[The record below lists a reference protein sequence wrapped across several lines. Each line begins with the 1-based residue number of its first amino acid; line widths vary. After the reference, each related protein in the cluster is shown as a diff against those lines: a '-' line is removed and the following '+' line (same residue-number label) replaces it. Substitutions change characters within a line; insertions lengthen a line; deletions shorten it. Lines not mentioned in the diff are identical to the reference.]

1 MLPSLEGWALKCR
14 PQITGTTFAPLVSLP
29 WLPPTSGMGIFKGNT
44 FFVDLQFLF
53 AKRFISVWKSLWGLK
68 VKTYLGGLDDR
79 HLVSLFCWEV
89 ISQRIYSL
97 QLHKE
102 AASLRGKNLYVFQV
116 ERLEEGIGHIMDSPD
131 ICTYNYRQRSFR
143 TRGWNL
149 KPEWDATRREFPRM
163 GRKGEGQWSDFL

>member
-1 MLPSLEGWALKCR
+1 
-14 PQITGTTFAPLVSLP
+14 
-29 WLPPTSGMGIFKGNT
+29 MGIFKGNT

-102 AASLRGKNLYVFQV
+102 TASLRGKNLYVFQV

-131 ICTYNYRQRSFR
+131 ICTYIIDREVSEPQAGIWSQNETPQGGNSQEWEG
-143 TRGWNL
+143 RGRDSGQISSKVEETIEKIFL
-149 KPEWDATRREFPRM
+149 M
-163 GRKGEGQWSDFL
+163 G